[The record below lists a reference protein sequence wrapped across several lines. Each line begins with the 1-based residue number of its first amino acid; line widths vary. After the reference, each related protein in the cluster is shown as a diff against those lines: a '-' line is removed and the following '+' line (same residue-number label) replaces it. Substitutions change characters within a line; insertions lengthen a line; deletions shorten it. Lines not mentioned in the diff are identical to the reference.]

1 MNLVKLRR
9 LLLLQGQA
17 SLHLHVVVLLLF
29 VVLLLLLLLLLLHH
43 ELHMPAVVTRIRAS
57 VMPVALLVLHGG
69 LLVDIGLAMVL
80 LVHVVLIMLVRSLI
94 HGILLLLLLLLLL
107 LPVVWLLLRGNLL
120 LVLLRCPHR

>member
-1 MNLVKLRR
+1 MVKLRR

-43 ELHMPAVVTRIRAS
+43 ELHMPAVVPRIRAS

-69 LLVDIGLAMVL
+69 LLVDVGLAMVL

-107 LPVVWLLLRGNLL
+107 PVVGLLLRGNLL

>member
-1 MNLVKLRR
+1 MVKLRR

-57 VMPVALLVLHGG
+57 VMPVTLLVLHGG

-107 LPVVWLLLRGNLL
+107 LPVVGLLLRGNLL